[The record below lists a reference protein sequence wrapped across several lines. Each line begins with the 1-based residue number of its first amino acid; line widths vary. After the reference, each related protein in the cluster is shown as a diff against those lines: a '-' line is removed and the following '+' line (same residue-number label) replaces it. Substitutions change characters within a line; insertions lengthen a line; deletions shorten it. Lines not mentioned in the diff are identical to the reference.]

1 MEIDGWPEAQVPSE
15 LRIQVWDLQRQAWP
29 GEGPDPGVSHDPA
42 LRPWSMLLLDGGR
55 VLAAL
60 DLLSKEIVHA
70 GQRFQAFGL
79 STVVTDRAYQG
90 RGCGRQLVAAARQ
103 EIRRRGADL
112 GIFTCDRPLQAFYE
126 SAGWSVLP
134 GAVLVGGTPE
144 HPFPSDQFDKV
155 TMADFFTE
163 HALAHREKFRDARI
177 ELFPG
182 AIDRLW

>member
-1 MEIDGWPEAQVPSE
+1 MEIETWPEAQVPAE
-15 LRIQVWDLQRQAWP
+15 LRVQVWDLQQQAWP
-29 GEGPDPGVSHDPA
+29 SEDPDPGVSHDPA
-42 LRPWSMLLLDGGR
+42 LRPWSMLLLDGDR

-70 GQRFQAFGL
+70 GQRFQTSGL
-79 STVVTDRAYQG
+79 STVVTDRAYHG
-90 RGCGRQLVAAARQ
+90 RGHGRQLVAAARE
-103 EIRRRGADL
+103 EIRRRGADV

-126 SAGWSVLP
+126 SAGWSLLP
-134 GAVLVGGTPE
+134 GAVLIGGTPE

-163 HALAHREKFRDARI
+163 HALAHRESFRDTRI

-182 AIDRLW
+182 AIDKLW